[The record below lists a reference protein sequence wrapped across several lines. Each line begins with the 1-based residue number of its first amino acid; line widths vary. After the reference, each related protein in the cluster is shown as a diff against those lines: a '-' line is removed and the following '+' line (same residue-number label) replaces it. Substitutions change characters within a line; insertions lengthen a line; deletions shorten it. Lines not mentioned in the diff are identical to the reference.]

1 MADVVLFHHAQG
13 LTAGVAAFAQQL
25 TAAGHTVTVP
35 DLYSGHTFE
44 TLEEG
49 MAFARQIGFEKL
61 LDDGVAAVDKLS
73 DSDSR
78 GRRVYAGFS
87 LGVLPAQKLA
97 QTDPKARGA
106 LLLHSFVPVSEF
118 GEAWPEQVPVQVHAM
133 DADTLFVD
141 DGDLDA
147 ARDLLATASNAEL
160 FLYPGDTHLFVDSSL
175 PDYDEQA
182 AALLTGRV
190 LDFLAEVDRR

>member
-13 LTAGVAAFAQQL
+13 LTAGVAAFAEQL
-25 TAAGHTVTVP
+25 TAAGHTVAVP

-73 DSDSR
+73 DSDSDSDSDSR

-87 LGVLPAQKLA
+87 LGVLPAQ
-97 QTDPKARGA
+97 
-106 LLLHSFVPVSEF
+106 
-118 GEAWPEQVPVQVHAM
+118 
-133 DADTLFVD
+133 
-141 DGDLDA
+141 
-147 ARDLLATASNAEL
+147 
-160 FLYPGDTHLFVDSSL
+160 
-175 PDYDEQA
+175 
-182 AALLTGRV
+182 
-190 LDFLAEVDRR
+190 